1 MKTTII
7 VLIIV
12 AAVIIGIFV
21 GLYFLGRK
29 LEKKQ
34 AEAEEQMKAA
44 AQTFTILVIDK
55 KKMKLADANLPKMVI
70 EQTPKYLRR
79 SKVPIVK
86 AKIGPKIMSLMCD
99 PKIYDII
106 PVKKE
111 IKAVISGIY
120 ITDVRGLRSGL
131 EKKPEKK
138 GLFKRMKDKL
148 SKKDDNK
155 NK

>member
-1 MKTTII
+1 MKTTLI
-7 VLIIV
+7 VLIII
-12 AAVIIGIFV
+12 AVIAAGIVV

-29 LEKKQ
+29 LQKKQ
-34 AEAEEQMKAA
+34 EEAEAQMKAA

-55 KKMKLADANLPKMVI
+55 KKMKLTEANLPKMVI

-99 PKIYDII
+99 PKVFDLI

-111 IKAVISGIY
+111 VKAVISGIY
-120 ITDVRGLRSGL
+120 ITDVKGLRTGL
-131 EKKPEKK
+131 EKKPAKK
-138 GLFKRMKDKL
+138 RLFKKIKDKF
-148 SKKDDNK
+148 SK
-155 NK
+155 NKEE